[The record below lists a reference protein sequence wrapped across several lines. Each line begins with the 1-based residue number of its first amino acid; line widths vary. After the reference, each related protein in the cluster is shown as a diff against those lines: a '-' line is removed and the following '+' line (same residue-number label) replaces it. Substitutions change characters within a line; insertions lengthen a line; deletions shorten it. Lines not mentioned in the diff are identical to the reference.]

1 MRIVI
6 IIIMISVLFEDLIS
20 RSAENAS
27 QRQIYIA
34 ILCFRA
40 DPLSSSPMRD
50 CNLHSAFLNGLISGV
65 LTTLFGCYMAG
76 ATENNITRDSATKT

>member
-6 IIIMISVLFEDLIS
+6 IIISILFEDLIS
-20 RSAENAS
+20 RSAKNAS
-27 QRQIYIA
+27 QRHIYIA

-50 CNLHSAFLNGLISGV
+50 CNLHSAFLNGHLSGV
-65 LTTLFGCYMAG
+65 LTTLFGCYIAG
-76 ATENNITRDSATKT
+76 ATENNITRDATTKT